1 MSVLARMRPAAVCGL
16 RAASALAAFASAAWA
31 ADDQRWR
38 IFEQDGG
45 ALLSP
50 SHSDEA
56 TDDVGSPSFRCKAK
70 SGTIAVT
77 GDAGQEL
84 RNAVADLLRSNGYPQ
99 VEMVPASRFGQAL
112 LSVSYSEAGSVW
124 EYSFELE
131 ADAPAFD
138 AFKRSGRLTFK
149 VGKTVVREEFK
160 AGLENVAKFQ
170 SICARPK

>member
-1 MSVLARMRPAAVCGL
+1 MVF
-16 RAASALAAFASAAWA
+16 ALPAFASASSA
-31 ADDQRWR
+31 ADERRWR
-38 IFEQDGG
+38 VFEQADG
-45 ALLSP
+45 ALLAA

-70 SGTIAVT
+70 SGTIVVT

-84 RNAVADLLRSNGYPQ
+84 RNAVADLLRSNDYPQ
-99 VEMVPASRFGQAL
+99 VEMVPPSPFESTL

-124 EYSFELE
+124 EYSFELQADE
-131 ADAPAFD
+131 AAFD

-149 VGKTVVREEFK
+149 IGKTVVREEFK
-160 AGLENVAKFQ
+160 TGLENVAKFQ

>member
-1 MSVLARMRPAAVCGL
+1 MSSAAIYSLCAASTVAGFAA
-16 RAASALAAFASAAWA
+16 AASA
-31 ADDQRWR
+31 ADERRWR
-38 IFEQDGG
+38 LFEQDDG

-50 SHSDEA
+50 SRSDEA

-84 RNAVADLLRSNGYPQ
+84 RNVVADLLRSNGYPQ
-99 VEMVPASRFGQAL
+99 VEMVPASRYGQTL

-124 EYSFELE
+124 EYSFEVA

-138 AFKRSGRLTFK
+138 AFKRTGRLTFK
-149 VGKTVVREEFK
+149 IGKTTIREEFK
-160 AGLENVAKFQ
+160 PGLETIAKFQ

>member
-1 MSVLARMRPAAVCGL
+1 
-16 RAASALAAFASAAWA
+16 
-31 ADDQRWR
+31 
-38 IFEQDGG
+38 
-45 ALLSP
+45 
-50 SHSDEA
+50 
-56 TDDVGSPSFRCKAK
+56 
-70 SGTIAVT
+70 
-77 GDAGQEL
+77 
-84 RNAVADLLRSNGYPQ
+84 
-99 VEMVPASRFGQAL
+99 MVPASRFGQAL